1 VPLESGRH
9 RRGRP
14 DQNPVSSGPGGGY
27 FVEDGGGGIDG
38 TTPGAPPVRRDQ
50 HERVPP
56 TERARDHGWL
66 VPGDSHD
73 QRRPSPSMIRTA
85 VVVRGTRNTR
95 RQYRRVASTITS
107 ATATPIPT
115 TSCARPSRLR
125 RSTPGLTALS
135 PQNERLHSRG
145 RTRRT
150 CKALAVTDLGRA
162 IAVDSDRCEQHA
174 GRHGA
179 ASLFV
184 ADARPNWR
192 EQRARESLTGTRWQE
207 RHRRV
212 LKTLTPR

>member
-1 VPLESGRH
+1 MPLESGRH
-9 RRGRP
+9 QHGRP
-14 DQNPVSSGPGGGY
+14 DQNPVSRGPSGGY
-27 FVEDGGGGIDG
+27 FVEDGRGGIDW
-38 TTPGAPPVRRDQ
+38 TTPGASPVRRDQ

-66 VPGDSHD
+66 VPADWHD
-73 QRRPSPSMIRTA
+73 QRRPPPSMIRTA

-95 RQYRRVASTITS
+95 RQCRRVASTITS

-125 RSTPGLTALS
+125 RSTPGVTALS
-135 PQNERLHSRG
+135 ARNERLHSRG
-145 RTRRT
+145 RTRGT

-174 GRHGA
+174 GRYGA

-192 EQRARESLTGTRWQE
+192 EQPARESLTGTQWQE
-207 RHRRV
+207 RHRRAP
-212 LKTLTPR
+212 KTLTPR